1 MVPFAPEA
9 CLETDGPPYVGV
21 DLVEIERIESAVRRW
36 GERFI
41 ARVYS
46 PTEAADSRGS
56 PASLA
61 MRFAAKEAA
70 SKALGVGIGP
80 VAWRDIEVKVG
91 PRGRPLLVLH
101 GAALVL
107 ARQLGATRAAVSLT
121 DTKDQ
126 ALAVV
131 ILS

>member
-1 MVPFAPEA
+1 MVSPPTQA
-9 CLETDGPPYVGV
+9 CLGTDGPPYVGV

-41 ARVYS
+41 SRVYT
-46 PTEAADSRGS
+46 PTEAEDSGGS

-80 VAWRDIEVKVG
+80 VAWREIEVRVG

-101 GAALVL
+101 GAALAL
-107 ARQLGATRAAVSLT
+107 ARQLGATKAVVTLA
-121 DTKDQ
+121 DTKEQ
-126 ALAVV
+126 AMAVV